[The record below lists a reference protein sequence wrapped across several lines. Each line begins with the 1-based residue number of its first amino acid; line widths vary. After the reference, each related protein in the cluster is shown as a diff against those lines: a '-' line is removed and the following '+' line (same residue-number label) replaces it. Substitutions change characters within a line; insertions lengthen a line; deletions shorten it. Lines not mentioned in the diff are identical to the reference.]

1 MWTIIKYDKKNL
13 DLLLQDL
20 KKKMGNDFVIYR
32 PKMQLKKFYNN
43 KLIIKP
49 IDLLGDYIFCF
60 HRNFEN
66 RHFINNLKFCRGLKY
81 FLDGFKEFQSDIT
94 KFIERCKKYEN
105 KDGFITRS
113 LFEINLETNYK
124 FLSGPFAEK
133 IFKII
138 KFKEN
143 KINIMM
149 GNFKTTV
156 NRKDFLYTPI

>member
-13 DLLLQDL
+13 NLLLQDL
-20 KKKMGNDFVIYR
+20 RKKMGNDFVIYH

-43 KLIIKP
+43 KLIKKP

-60 HRNFEN
+60 HKNFEN
-66 RHFINNLKFCRGLKY
+66 ENFIQNLKFCRGLKY
-81 FLDGFKEFQSDIT
+81 FLGGFTEFQTDII

-105 KDGFITRS
+105 KDGFITQS
-113 LFEINLETNYK
+113 LFEIDFQTNYK

-149 GNFKTTV
+149 GNLKTTV